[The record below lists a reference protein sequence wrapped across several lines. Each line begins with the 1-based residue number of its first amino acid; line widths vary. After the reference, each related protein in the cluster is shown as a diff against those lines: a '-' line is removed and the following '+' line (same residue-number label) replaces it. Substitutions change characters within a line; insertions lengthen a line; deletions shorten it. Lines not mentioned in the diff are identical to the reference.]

1 MFSYSPFSVIS
12 RCPRLCHSCFLPGFQ
27 MRRVPKRQSSE
38 FSPASRICL
47 LSAVYV
53 SSSSVAV
60 SAGVQLLSRWNRIL
74 SVRIIGDLCLNPSAV
89 FVCMSICSINLN
101 GGQRS
106 PTMFKLHV
114 YIFGFHTSS
123 ILRSLILNREN
134 VTNSLI
140 MIQPTLMAYSL
151 EAPTQPVLLDASS
164 VTATRILLMDT
175 FLHVV
180 LFSGEG
186 IAKWRNEKVCRYIGL
201 LLSTVRQLYSNINIV
216 FDLFGVVL
224 AGAWASR
231 FSVLCRLSSD
241 TRRGCPGTN
250 IFLFWNNTDINTLYI
265 TAFPYFCFRRSCP
278 LDFQFRRTL
287 SAIKVGQAPT

>member
-1 MFSYSPFSVIS
+1 MACFNDYFTNI
-12 RCPRLCHSCFLPGFQ
+12 HACFLPGFK
-27 MRRVPKRQSSE
+27 MRRVSKRQSSE

-89 FVCMSICSINLN
+89 FVCLSICSTNLN
-101 GGQRS
+101 GGQCS

-123 ILRSLILNREN
+123 IPRSLILNREN

-186 IAKWRNEKVCRYIGL
+186 IAKWRNEKVSRYIGL
-201 LLSTVRQLYSNINIV
+201 LLSTVRQLWFIWRCICKLQVHERPDFQYFADFLQTPV
-216 FDLFGVVL
+216 ADAHV
-224 AGAWASR
+224 
-231 FSVLCRLSSD
+231 
-241 TRRGCPGTN
+241 P
-250 IFLFWNNTDINTLYI
+250 IF
-265 TAFPYFCFRRSCP
+265 FCFET
-278 LDFQFRRTL
+278 TL
-287 SAIKVGQAPT
+287 ILIYFI